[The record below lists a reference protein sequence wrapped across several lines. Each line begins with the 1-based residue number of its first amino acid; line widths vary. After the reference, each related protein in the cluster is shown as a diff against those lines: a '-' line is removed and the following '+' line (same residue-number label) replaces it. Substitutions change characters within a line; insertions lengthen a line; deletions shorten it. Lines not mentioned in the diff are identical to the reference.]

1 MKIVVPLAGP
11 DFELE
16 DGSTKAE
23 LVIEGHPLLRRSLD
37 GRPWA
42 VLQQI
47 VPSDYIFVLKDTAVS
62 REFARCTLQS
72 WYPACK
78 TVFVSDYTQGA
89 ALSAAAGCSLTGGK
103 DEPLIVD
110 LADIE
115 FQADLD
121 INAQFSR
128 HAELGAIALTFK
140 SDNPAYSYL
149 LEDADGVFLRAAE
162 KRVISDN
169 ASAGAYIFRN
179 PGVYFS
185 ALAHALAHPE
195 AHIFNDL
202 FYVCPLF
209 NGVAAGGWVVS
220 RENVLD
226 IRDIKIAT
234 QSDR

>member
-16 DGSTKAE
+16 NGSTKAE
-23 LVIEGHPLLRRSLD
+23 LMIEGHPLLRRSLD
-37 GRPWA
+37 TRPWA
-42 VLQQI
+42 VQQEVI
-47 VPSDYIFVLKDTAVS
+47 SSDYIFVLRDTTIS
-62 REFARCTLQS
+62 RAFAFGALQS
-72 WYPACK
+72 WYPDCK
-78 TVFVSDYTQGA
+78 TVFISAYTQGA
-89 ALSAAAGCSLTGGK
+89 ALSAAAGISLASGK

-115 FQADLD
+115 FHATLN
-121 INAQFSR
+121 ITAQLLK
-128 HAELGAIALTFK
+128 HIELGAIALTFK

-149 LEDADGVFLRAAE
+149 LEDADGIFLQAAE

-169 ASAGAYIFRN
+169 ASAGVYIFRN

-195 AHIFNDL
+195 SHIFNDL

-209 NGVAAGGWVVS
+209 NGVAAGGWAISRHDVS
-220 RENVLD
+220 N
-226 IRDIKIAT
+226 IRDIKIVPLA
-234 QSDR
+234 

>member
-11 DFELE
+11 DFELK

-23 LVIEGHPLLRRSLD
+23 LMIEGHPLLRRSLD
-37 GRPWA
+37 TRPWA
-42 VLQQI
+42 VQQEVI
-47 VPSDYIFVLKDTAVS
+47 SSDYIFVLKDTSVS
-62 REFARCTLQS
+62 REFAGGTLQS

-78 TVFVSDYTQGA
+78 TVFVSSYTQGA
-89 ALSAAAGCSLTGGK
+89 ALSAAAGISLTSGE

-115 FQADLD
+115 FRATLD
-121 INAQFSR
+121 ISGHLLG
-128 HAELGAIALTFK
+128 HADLGAIALTFK

-149 LEDADGVFLRAAE
+149 LEDADGIFLQAAE

-169 ASAGAYIFRN
+169 ASAGVYIFRN

-195 AHIFNDL
+195 SHIFNDL

-209 NGVAAGGWVVS
+209 NGVAAGGWVVLRHEVS
-220 RENVLD
+220 D
-226 IRDIKIAT
+226 IRDIKIAH
-234 QSDR
+234 QP